1 MSKLP
6 PIAEVIEEI
15 YLSIMATPKRQRRL
29 RSSTFWDK
37 FGFKVRT
44 KDRVEQVKLPCACAP
59 SSSIGKCLLGTEDKD
74 EWIIMSYVE
83 PELPPTS
90 ASDKRRR
97 SRFQR
102 RQMIGSTSWSSVS
115 SRANARSNTISSCPS
130 WKS

>member
-44 KDRVEQVKLPCACAP
+44 KERVEQVKETLRRRTIVVNLEDAVF
-59 SSSIGKCLLGTEDKD
+59 GTEDKD
-74 EWIIMSYVE
+74 EWVILSYVE

-90 ASDKRRR
+90 ASDKADLVNGHRTASPAENWRL
-97 SRFQR
+97 
-102 RQMIGSTSWSSVS
+102 
-115 SRANARSNTISSCPS
+115 
-130 WKS
+130 